1 MSDTR
6 TIVLI
11 GLSGAGKS
19 TVARLLS
26 ERLGARALDLDA
38 AIEGDAQASVAQ
50 IFAREGEAGFRRREV
65 ERLSS
70 VLRDAPAVLACGG
83 GVILEPEARAL
94 LSAGCRVV
102 WLEVSPVEAARRL
115 GDGLAVRPL
124 LAGGPPQLEVMLAER
139 RGLYGQIAEVRVA
152 TDGRTPEQVAD
163 EVIASLGPR
172 GSTS

>member
-26 ERLGARALDLDA
+26 ERLGAGAVDLDA
-38 AIEGDAQASVAQ
+38 AIESDARSSVAQ

-65 ERLSS
+65 DRLSS
-70 VLRDAPAVLACGG
+70 VLRDGPAVLACGG

-94 LSAGCRVV
+94 LSAGSRVV
-102 WLEVSPVEAARRL
+102 WLEVSPAEAARRL
-115 GDGLAVRPL
+115 GDGVAVRPL
-124 LAGGPPQLEVMLAER
+124 LADGLPKLEAMLAER
-139 RGLYGQIAEVRVA
+139 RGLYGQIAEVRVP

-163 EVIASLGPR
+163 EVLARLRPE

>member
-6 TIVLI
+6 TIVLV

-26 ERLGARALDLDA
+26 ELLGGSAVDLDA
-38 AIEGDAQASVAQ
+38 VIETHAGSSVAQ
-50 IFAREGEAGFRRREV
+50 IFAREGEAGFRRREI
-65 ERLSS
+65 ERLST

-83 GVILEPEARAL
+83 GVILEREARDL

-102 WLEVSPVEAARRL
+102 WLEVSPAEAARRL
-115 GDGLAVRPL
+115 GDGAAARPL
-124 LAGGPPQLEVMLAER
+124 LAAGPSRLEAMLAER
-139 RGLYGQIAEVRVA
+139 RDLYGQIAQVRVS

-163 EVIASLGPR
+163 EVVARLGAW
-172 GSTS
+172 GSAP

>member
-38 AIEGDAQASVAQ
+38 AIESDAQASVAQ

-102 WLEVSPVEAARRL
+102 WLE
-115 GDGLAVRPL
+115 
-124 LAGGPPQLEVMLAER
+124 
-139 RGLYGQIAEVRVA
+139 
-152 TDGRTPEQVAD
+152 
-163 EVIASLGPR
+163 
-172 GSTS
+172 